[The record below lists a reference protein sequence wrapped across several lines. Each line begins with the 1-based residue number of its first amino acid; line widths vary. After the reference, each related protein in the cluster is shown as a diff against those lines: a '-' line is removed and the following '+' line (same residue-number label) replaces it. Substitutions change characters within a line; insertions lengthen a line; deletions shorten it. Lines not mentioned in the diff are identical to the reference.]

1 MRYDTPQVG
10 YAPYRQVHAHSTGNR
25 NSTAQNEADYM
36 QRKNLNSGFYTHVVG
51 NGRII
56 QTAPTNRGA
65 WDVGGDWN
73 AETYAAVEL
82 IESHKTKDEFMRDY
96 KIYVGLL
103 RDLAKQAGVPTTLDS
118 GALEGIKTH
127 DYCTHHQ
134 PNNGSDH
141 VDPYPYLAKWGIS
154 REQFK
159 KDVESGSVSA
169 KPTSPA
175 PAKPA
180 SGGGGYKVEPYN
192 VRQVTDTVLNV
203 RAAQNTSSRIVRTLP
218 AGYQFNATRIC
229 RNGESVNGYTTW
241 AEVDGV
247 GWVSMAYTSPV
258 KAATTPKPT
267 PKPTPST
274 DWISEKWHFTTGT
287 PIYLRT
293 APSVK
298 APEIALLGTG
308 SYVKYDAYCYKDGYV
323 WIRQPR
329 GNGYG
334 YLATGEC
341 VGNKRTSYWGSF
353 D

>member
-65 WDVGGDWN
+65 WDVGGGWN

-82 IESHKTKDEFMRDY
+82 IESHKTKDEFIRDY

-103 RDLAKQAGVPTTLDS
+103 RDLAKQAGIPTTLDT
-118 GALEGIKTH
+118 GDLAGIKTH

-159 KDVESGSVSA
+159 RDVESGSVSA
-169 KPTSPA
+169 KPTQPA
-175 PAKPA
+175 PAKPTVNT
-180 SGGGGYKVEPYN
+180 GGYKVEPYN
-192 VRQVTDTVLNV
+192 VRQVTDTALNV
-203 RAAQNTSSRIVRTLP
+203 RTSPNTQSSIVRTLP
-218 AGYQFNATRIC
+218 QGHQFNATRIV
-229 RNGESVNGYTTW
+229 RNGENINGYTTW
-241 AEVDGV
+241 CEVDGV
-247 GWVSMAYTSPV
+247 GWVSMAYTTPV
-258 KAATTPKPT
+258 KSAPTAHQRVSASGSYRVKYTTNIRNA
-267 PKPTPST
+267 PST
-274 DWISEKWHFTTGT
+274 NAGI
-287 PIYLRT
+287 
-293 APSVK
+293 V
-298 APEIALLGTG
+298 G
-308 SYVKYDAYCYKDGYV
+308 SYAPGESFNYDSYIDT
-323 WIRQPR
+323 
-329 GNGYG
+329 NGYRW
-334 YLATGEC
+334 Y
-341 VGNKRTSYWGSF
+341 SYISYSGQRRYVAKL

>member
-1 MRYDTPQVG
+1 MRTDTPQVG
-10 YAPYRQVHAHSTGNR
+10 YAPYRQVHAHSTGNAG
-25 NSTAQNEADYM
+25 STAQNEADYM

-65 WDVGGDWN
+65 WDVGGGWN

-82 IESHKTKDEFMRDY
+82 IESHKTKDEFMKDY

-103 RDLAKQAGVPTTLDS
+103 RDLAKQAGIPTTLDT
-118 GALEGIKTH
+118 GDLAGIKTH

-169 KPTSPA
+169 KPTQPTQS
-175 PAKPA
+175 KPTA
-180 SGGGGYKVEPYN
+180 NTGGYKVEPYN
-192 VRQVTDTVLNV
+192 VRQVTDAALNV
-203 RAAQNTSSRIVRTLP
+203 RAAQNTNSTIIRVLP
-218 AGYQFNATRIC
+218 QGYQFNATRIC

-241 AEVDGV
+241 AEVDGQ
-247 GWVSMAYTSPV
+247 GWVSMAYTTPV
-258 KAATTPKPT
+258 KAKPASPQRVAASGSYRVKYTTNIRNA
-267 PKPTPST
+267 PST
-274 DWISEKWHFTTGT
+274 SASI
-287 PIYLRT
+287 
-293 APSVK
+293 V
-298 APEIALLGTG
+298 G
-308 SYVKYDAYCYKDGYV
+308 SYAPGESFNYDSYIDT
-323 WIRQPR
+323 
-329 GNGYG
+329 NGYRW
-334 YLATGEC
+334 Y
-341 VGNKRTSYWGSF
+341 SYISYSGQRRYVAKI

>member
-10 YAPYRQVHAHSTGNR
+10 HAPYRQVHAHSTGNR

-36 QRKNLNSGFYTHVVG
+36 SRKDLNSGFYTHVVG

-82 IESHKTKDEFMRDY
+82 IESHKTKDEFMADY
-96 KIYVGLL
+96 NIYVGLL
-103 RDLAKQAGVPTTLDS
+103 RDLAKQAGIPTTLDS

-127 DYCTHHQ
+127 AYCTANQ
-134 PNNGSDH
+134 PNNHSDH
-141 VDPYPYLAKWGIS
+141 IDPYPYLAKWGIS

-169 KPTSPA
+169 KPASPA

-203 RAAQNTSSRIVRTLP
+203 RAAQNTHSAIIRTLP
-218 AGYQFNATRIC
+218 QGYQFNATRIC

-241 AEVDGV
+241 AEVDGQ
-247 GWVSMAYTSPV
+247 GWVSMAYTTPV
-258 KAATTPKPT
+258 KSAPASPQRVSASGSYRVKYTTNIRNA
-267 PKPTPST
+267 PST
-274 DWISEKWHFTTGT
+274 SAGIVGT
-287 PIYLRT
+287 Y
-293 APSVK
+293 APGESFNYD
-298 APEIALLGTG
+298 
-308 SYVKYDAYCYKDGYV
+308 SYIDT
-323 WIRQPR
+323 
-329 GNGYG
+329 NGYRW
-334 YLATGEC
+334 Y
-341 VGNKRTSYWGSF
+341 SYISYSGQRRYVAKV

>member
-10 YAPYRQVHAHSTGNR
+10 YAPYRQVHAHSTGNP

-36 QRKNLNSGFYTHVVG
+36 QRKDLNSGFYTHVVG

-56 QTAPTNRGA
+56 QTAPINKGA
-65 WDVGGDWN
+65 YDVGGDWN

-103 RDLAKQAGVPTTLDS
+103 RDLAKQAGIPTTLDT
-118 GALEGIKTH
+118 GDLAGIKTH

-159 KDVESGSVSA
+159 KDIESGNVSA

-180 SGGGGYKVEPYN
+180 PGGGGYKVEPYN
-192 VRQVTDTVLNV
+192 VRQVTDTALRV
-203 RAAQNTSSRIVRTLP
+203 RAAQNTHSAIIRTLP
-218 AGYQFNATRIC
+218 QGYQFNATRIC

-241 AEVDGV
+241 AEVDGQ

-258 KAATTPKPT
+258 KAAPTSPQRVAASGSYRVKYTTNIRNA
-267 PKPTPST
+267 PST
-274 DWISEKWHFTTGT
+274 SASVVGT
-287 PIYLRT
+287 YAAGESFNYDSYIDTNGYRWY
-293 APSVK
+293 
-298 APEIALLGTG
+298 
-308 SYVKYDAYCYKDGYV
+308 SYVSYSGQRRYV
-323 WIRQPR
+323 
-329 GNGYG
+329 
-334 YLATGEC
+334 AK
-341 VGNKRTSYWGSF
+341 V

>member
-1 MRYDTPQVG
+1 MRTDTPQVG

-36 QRKNLNSGFYTHVVG
+36 QRKDLNSGFYTHVVG

-65 WDVGGDWN
+65 WDVGGGWN

-82 IESHKTKDEFMRDY
+82 IESHANKDEFMTDY

-103 RDLAKQAGVPTTLDS
+103 RDLAKQAGIPITLDT
-118 GALEGIKTH
+118 GDLAGIKTH

-159 KDVESGSVSA
+159 KDIESGSVSA
-169 KPTSPA
+169 KPTA
-175 PAKPA
+175 PTPSKP

-192 VRQVTDTVLNV
+192 VRQVTDTALNV
-203 RAAQNTSSRIVRTLP
+203 RAAQNTSSSIVRTLP

-241 AEVDGV
+241 AEVNGQ
-247 GWVSMAYTSPV
+247 GWVSMAYTTPV
-258 KAATTPKPT
+258 KATPAAPQRVAASGSYRVKYTTNIRNA
-267 PKPTPST
+267 PST
-274 DWISEKWHFTTGT
+274 SAGIVGT
-287 PIYLRT
+287 Y
-293 APSVK
+293 AAGESFNYD
-298 APEIALLGTG
+298 
-308 SYVKYDAYCYKDGYV
+308 SYIDT
-323 WIRQPR
+323 
-329 GNGYG
+329 NGY
-334 YLATGEC
+334 
-341 VGNKRTSYWGSF
+341 RWFSYISYSGQRRYVAKV

>member
-1 MRYDTPQVG
+1 MRTDTPQVG

-51 NGRII
+51 NGRVI
-56 QTAPTNRGA
+56 QTAPINRGA
-65 WDVGGDWN
+65 WDVGGGWN

-82 IESHKTKDEFMRDY
+82 IESHKTKDEFMVDY
-96 KIYVGLL
+96 RIYVDLL
-103 RDLAKQAGVPTTLDS
+103 RRLATEGGIPKTLDTADLA
-118 GALEGIKTH
+118 GIKTH
-127 DYCTHHQ
+127 AYCTHNQ

-175 PAKPA
+175 PTKPA

-258 KAATTPKPT
+258 KAASTGPQRVPSSGSYRVKYTTNIRNA
-267 PKPTPST
+267 PST
-274 DWISEKWHFTTGT
+274 SAGIVGT
-287 PIYLRT
+287 Y
-293 APSVK
+293 A
-298 APEIALLGTG
+298 AGE
-308 SYVKYDAYCYKDGYV
+308 YFNYDSFIDV
-323 WIRQPR
+323 
-329 GNGYG
+329 NGYRW
-334 YLATGEC
+334 Y
-341 VGNKRTSYWGSF
+341 SYISYSGQRRYVAKV

>member
-36 QRKNLNSGFYTHVVG
+36 QRKDLNSGFYTHVVG

-65 WDVGGDWN
+65 WDVGGGWN

-82 IESHKTKDEFMRDY
+82 IESHANKGEFMRDY

-103 RDLAKQAGVPTTLDS
+103 RDLAKQAGIPTTLDS
-118 GALEGIKTH
+118 GALDGIKTH

-169 KPTSPA
+169 KPTQPA

-180 SGGGGYKVEPYN
+180 SGGGYKVEPYN
-192 VRQVTDTVLNV
+192 VRQVTDTALRV
-203 RAAQNTSSRIVRTLP
+203 RAAQNTHSAIIRVLP
-218 AGYQFNATRIC
+218 QGYQFNATRIC

-241 AEVDGV
+241 AEVDGQ
-247 GWVSMAYTSPV
+247 GWVSMAYTTPV
-258 KAATTPKPT
+258 KAKPASPQRVPASGWYTVKYATNVHN
-267 PKPTPST
+267 TPS
-274 DWISEKWHFTTGT
+274 DQ
-287 PIYLRT
+287 
-293 APSVK
+293 APVVAVYS
-298 APEIALLGTG
+298 PGQG
-308 SYVKYDAYCYKDGYV
+308 FNYDSYIDT
-323 WIRQPR
+323 
-329 GNGYG
+329 NGYRW
-334 YLATGEC
+334 L
-341 VGNKRTSYWGSF
+341 SYISRSGIRRYVAKL

>member
-65 WDVGGDWN
+65 WDVGGGWN

-82 IESHKTKDEFMRDY
+82 IESHKTKDEFIRDY

-103 RDLAKQAGVPTTLDS
+103 RDLAKQAGIPATLDS
-118 GALEGIKTH
+118 GDLAGIKTH

-154 REQFK
+154 KEQFK
-159 KDVESGSVSA
+159 KDIESGSVSA

-203 RAAQNTSSRIVRTLP
+203 RASQNTSSRIVRTLP

-229 RNGESVNGYTTW
+229 RNGENVNGYTTW

-258 KAATTPKPT
+258 KAKPT
-267 PKPTPST
+267 APQRVSASGSYRVKYTTNIRNAPST
-274 DWISEKWHFTTGT
+274 SAAI
-287 PIYLRT
+287 
-293 APSVK
+293 V
-298 APEIALLGTG
+298 G
-308 SYVKYDAYCYKDGYV
+308 SYAPGESFNYDSYIDA
-323 WIRQPR
+323 
-329 GNGYG
+329 NGYRW
-334 YLATGEC
+334 Y
-341 VGNKRTSYWGSF
+341 SYISYSGQRRYVAKI

>member
-51 NGRII
+51 NGRVI

-65 WDVGGDWN
+65 WDVGGGWN

-103 RDLAKQAGVPTTLDS
+103 HDLAKQAGIPTTLDS

-169 KPTSPA
+169 KPTQPA
-175 PAKPA
+175 PAKSA

-203 RAAQNTSSRIVRTLP
+203 RAAQNTSSRIIRTLP

-229 RNGESVNGYTTW
+229 RNGENVNGYTTW
-241 AEVDGV
+241 AEVDGQ
-247 GWVSMAYTSPV
+247 GWVSMAYTTPV
-258 KAATTPKPT
+258 KATPAAPQRVAASGSYRVKYTTNIRNA
-267 PKPTPST
+267 PST
-274 DWISEKWHFTTGT
+274 SASVVGT
-287 PIYLRT
+287 YAAGESFNYDSYIDTNGYRWY
-293 APSVK
+293 
-298 APEIALLGTG
+298 
-308 SYVKYDAYCYKDGYV
+308 SYVSYSGHRRYV
-323 WIRQPR
+323 
-329 GNGYG
+329 
-334 YLATGEC
+334 AK
-341 VGNKRTSYWGSF
+341 V

>member
-1 MRYDTPQVG
+1 MRTDTPQVG

-36 QRKNLNSGFYTHVVG
+36 QRKDLNSGFYTHIVG

-65 WDVGGDWN
+65 WDVGGGWN

-82 IESHKTKDEFMRDY
+82 IESHANKDEFMTDY

-103 RDLAKQAGVPTTLDS
+103 RDLAKQAGIPITLDT
-118 GALEGIKTH
+118 GDLAGIKTH

-169 KPTSPA
+169 KPTQPSLS
-175 PAKPA
+175 KPV
-180 SGGGGYKVEPYN
+180 SGGGGYTVESYN
-192 VRQVTDTVLNV
+192 VRQVTDTTLNV
-203 RAAQNTSSRIVRTLP
+203 RAAQNTSSSIIRTLP

-229 RNGESVNGYTTW
+229 RNGENVNGYTTW
-241 AEVDGV
+241 AEVDGQ
-247 GWVSMAYTSPV
+247 GWVSMAYTTPV
-258 KAATTPKPT
+258 NA
-267 PKPTPST
+267 TPSSPQRVSASGSYT
-274 DWISEKWHFTTGT
+274 VKYTTN
-287 PIYLRT
+287 IRN
-293 APSVK
+293 APSTSASIVGTY
-298 APEIALLGTG
+298 APGESFNYD
-308 SYVKYDAYCYKDGYV
+308 SYIDT
-323 WIRQPR
+323 
-329 GNGYG
+329 NGYRW
-334 YLATGEC
+334 Y
-341 VGNKRTSYWGSF
+341 SYISYSGQRRYVAKV